1 MNSIIRIPTVS
12 YPVIETFFSS
22 QYVNKACV
30 FTQNLF
36 ISVSLFSCPQEKRYF
51 NISFFIKQSKTIKIH
66 EISID
71 FLYLLLDIYKIL
83 NLILSISLT
92 ITTNN
97 NNTKLLYWYYY
108 KCYLLLFRLLVDLLI
123 IAKNLQKIKKK
134 DVIYAN

>member
-1 MNSIIRIPTVS
+1 MS

-36 ISVSLFSCPQEKRYF
+36 ISVSFSACPKEKRYF
-51 NISFFIKQSKTIKIH
+51 DISFFIKQSKTIKIH

-83 NLILSISLT
+83 HLILSISSIQSPYYINYIYFNDLH
-92 ITTNN
+92 TTYCIVIIIF
-97 NNTKLLYWYYY
+97 LM
-108 KCYLLLFRLLVDLLI
+108 YLLIITNVICYYFDLLI
-123 IAKNLQKIKKK
+123 IAKK
-134 DVIYAN
+134 DL

>member
-1 MNSIIRIPTVS
+1 MS
-12 YPVIETFFSS
+12 YPVKEKVISS
-22 QYVNKACV
+22 QYVNKACE

-83 NLILSISLT
+83 HLILSISSMT
-92 ITTNN
+92 INN
-97 NNTKLLYWYYY
+97 STKLLYYYY
-108 KCYLLLFRLLVDLLI
+108 YNCNQYLPRLLVDLLI
-123 IAKNLQKIKKK
+123 IAKNIKTK

>member
-1 MNSIIRIPTVS
+1 MS
-12 YPVIETFFSS
+12 YPVKEKVISS
-22 QYVNKACV
+22 QYVNKACE

-83 NLILSISLT
+83 HLILSMT
-92 ITTNN
+92 INN
-97 NNTKLLYWYYY
+97 STKLLYYYY
-108 KCYLLLFRLLVDLLI
+108 YNCYLLLFRLLVDLLI
-123 IAKNLQKIKKK
+123 IAKNIKKK